1 MLTDLFVTTH
11 LTPRAY
17 RIGLLSTYPP
27 KHCGLAT
34 FAAALEN
41 GLIQAGHHVEI
52 VGVDDGDNN
61 LPSKRLIAAE
71 LINGDL
77 ESRQWAVAV
86 LSTCDVAIIQHEYG
100 IYGGADGDEVI
111 ELLES
116 LRIPKIVTLH
126 TVPLNPT
133 VHQKSV
139 LMTIGD
145 IADRVV
151 VMSKAARDL
160 LIHLYLFDRSKI
172 VTIPHGASAPSFEDV
187 KQVEGTD
194 EARPQLLTW
203 GLLSAGKG
211 IEHVID
217 ALALLKDM
225 TPRPKYTVA
234 GITHPKVWAR
244 EGDQY
249 RQSLIER
256 AERCGVGDQVIFDD
270 RYRGV
275 ATLRRFV
282 ASATAVILP
291 YDSREQV
298 TSGVLVDSLAAGR
311 PVIATAFPHAVEL
324 LKDGAG
330 ILVPHEDPQALAQAI
345 RTIISDPP
353 LAEELSAEASH
364 LAMSFSW
371 HVVASEYSFLVD
383 ELVHARRLVSR

>member
-1 MLTDLFVTTH
+1 
-11 LTPRAY
+11 
-17 RIGLLSTYPP
+17 
-27 KHCGLAT
+27 
-34 FAAALEN
+34 
-41 GLIQAGHHVEI
+41 
-52 VGVDDGDNN
+52 
-61 LPSKRLIAAE
+61 
-71 LINGDL
+71 
-77 ESRQWAVAV
+77 
-86 LSTCDVAIIQHEYG
+86 
-100 IYGGADGDEVI
+100 
-111 ELLES
+111 
-116 LRIPKIVTLH
+116 
-126 TVPLNPT
+126 
-133 VHQKSV
+133 
-139 LMTIGD
+139 
-145 IADRVV
+145 
-151 VMSKAARDL
+151 